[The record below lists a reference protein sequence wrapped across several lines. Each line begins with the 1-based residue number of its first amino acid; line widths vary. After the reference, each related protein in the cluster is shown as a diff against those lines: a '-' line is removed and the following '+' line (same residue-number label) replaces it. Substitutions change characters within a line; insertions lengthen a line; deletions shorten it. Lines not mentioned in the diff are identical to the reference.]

1 MLRILRLGSV
11 AGALFLLA
19 GCQSFIGAFSAD
31 KNLEAAKVSGPP
43 AGEFSAALQQEY
55 IAVAQTELD
64 EYDYQHADLFARKAL
79 AAANGEDVQPED
91 PGNWT
96 LTKQKAGQFYAA
108 RGRLLLALDNDG
120 RSKAPADAAHA
131 QAMYDCWLEEEE
143 IANEGHEPDAIAAC
157 RDAFEAALAKV
168 QDAIAE
174 PEPEPMAEEAPP
186 PAPEP
191 PARDYLVYFDF
202 DMTAIRPDAASIL
215 DRVVEAMAALGSHS
229 LSLTGH
235 ADRAGPAAYNQTLSV
250 NRALAV
256 RDYLATKGIT
266 TGVTTSGKGET
277 DPRVPTPDGVREQ
290 ENRRVEIRIN

>member
-1 MLRILRLGSV
+1 MLRIWRLGIA
-11 AGALFLLA
+11 AGAVFLLA
-19 GCQSFIGAFSAD
+19 GCQSFIGAFSAE
-31 KNLEAAKVSGPP
+31 KNLEAAKISGPP
-43 AGEFSAALQQEY
+43 AGEFNAALQREY

-64 EYDYQHADLFARKAL
+64 EYDFQHADLFARKAI
-79 AAANGEDVQPED
+79 AAANDESIQPED

-96 LTKQKAGQFYAA
+96 LTKDLAGQFYAA

-120 RSKAPADAAHA
+120 RTTAPGDAAHA
-131 QAMYDCWLEEEE
+131 QAMFDCWIEEQEL
-143 IANEGHEPDAIAAC
+143 ANEGHQPEDIAAC

-168 QDAIAE
+168 QEAIAE

-202 DMTAIRPDAASIL
+202 DKTDIRVDAASIL
-215 DRVVEAMAALGSHS
+215 DRVVEAMATLGSNS
-229 LSLTGH
+229 ISLTGH
-235 ADRAGPAAYNQTLSV
+235 ADRAGPSEYNQTLSV

-256 RDYLATKGIT
+256 REFLEAKGIT
-266 TGVTTSGKGET
+266 TGISTSGKGET
-277 DPRVPTPDGVREQ
+277 DPRVPTPDGVKEQ